1 LVGFL
6 QFPPPMKLMRWF
18 YWNIVESGVKHHQT
32 NQSEHFIKKILYSD
46 WTIFECECKNCTWQF
61 NDHNN
66 RETYRPATFLCTSKT
81 NQQCYR
87 CVYTVFYP
95 IRIKY
100 FFYKVFRL
108 ICLMVFNATFNN
120 ISVKSWHQF
129 HWWRKLEDPEKTTD
143 LSQVTDKLYHKMLCT
158 SPWSRFEP
166 TTSVVIDTDCIGS
179 CKFNYHTITAT
190 MAPVLIGNC
199 FEYNYKLIFV
209 SFITLRTV
217 FVKQ

>member
-1 LVGFL
+1 MVGFGGTKKSGRSVG
-6 QFPPPMKLMRWF
+6 FSVVMIIKL
-18 YWNIVESGVKHHQT
+18 S
-32 NQSEHFIKKILYSD
+32 S
-46 WTIFECECKNCTWQF
+46 TIFALTLKNC
-61 NDHNN
+61 
-66 RETYRPATFLCTSKT
+66 
-81 NQQCYR
+81 
-87 CVYTVFYP
+87 P

-179 CKFNYHTITAT
+179 CKSNYHTITAT